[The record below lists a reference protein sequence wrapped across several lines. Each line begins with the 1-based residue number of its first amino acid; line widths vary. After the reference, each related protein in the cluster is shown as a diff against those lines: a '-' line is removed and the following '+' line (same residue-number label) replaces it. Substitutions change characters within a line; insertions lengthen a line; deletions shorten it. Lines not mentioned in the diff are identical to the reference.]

1 MIECKTCGLQS
12 SDADIICAR
21 CHSML
26 ASSESSQETKTEKI
40 TSRKP
45 PPSLAEKAKN
55 FISATTAHA
64 MDGFKITS
72 EEERNKRFSI
82 CEACEYFNKSNT
94 TCDKCGCYLEKKT
107 AWRTSSCP
115 IGKWGPEEVK
125 SEGGIVLPYA
135 DSPTKKCGGCGK
147 KS

>member
-1 MIECKTCGLQS
+1 MSRCGICGHINEGS
-12 SDADIICAR
+12 SLMCVKCNSI
-21 CHSML
+21 L
-26 ASSESSQETKTEKI
+26 PESESSQEKEV
-40 TSRKP
+40 SELPAPEP

-115 IGKWGPEEVK
+115 IGRWGPEEVK